1 MAAVI
6 QLRQLQA
13 SPAATASYDL
23 FSKDGH
29 TCCAK
34 LENNSVE
41 VFEEDESTTEVTVS
55 WSNRVPSPATIMSCT
70 ECSDTFF

>member
-13 SPAATASYDL
+13 SPAAAASYDL
-23 FSKDGH
+23 FAKDGH
-29 TCCAK
+29 ACCAK

-41 VFEEDESTTEVTVS
+41 VFEEDESTTQVTVS

-70 ECSDTFF
+70 DVLILF